1 MSENKQNKRKK
12 HFSLFKTRTKQPNFM
27 VSVAAQAVAIA
38 LVVCLVLGVS
48 CFGLV
53 LGIANIIMEKTAA
66 KKAEKE
72 VVEG

>member
-1 MSENKQNKRKK
+1 MQ
-12 HFSLFKTRTKQPNFM
+12 M
-27 VSVAAQAVAIA
+27 IVCASVQWDKV
-38 LVVCLVLGVS
+38 
-48 CFGLV
+48 GLV